1 MTKGKTR
8 KTSRTKRTT
17 GTRQKAKTARKA
29 GTSPLLKYEI
39 IGICCILA
47 GVFATAGFIGVDT
60 GRIGHSVDDILSY
73 IFGLGRIVVSLSLI
87 VLGLKYIVI
96 RKACPVSKSWA
107 VGTWIY
113 ILLLGLV
120 HLLVIPEG
128 TEFLPHSLSVGGG
141 IVGAV
146 MASVLRRFLGFFGAV
161 MAITGACIVTFLVWK
176 NWSISKPVAVVAD
189 KAGQEAAKVSGKA
202 VEGLQDAS
210 QSLKQWHERRRIFD
224 LQAVVGDDP
233 LGRPACG
240 NPDDLHGVGD
250 APEPFQPVGCRPT
263 EGAGRLLERTAE
275 AGRPACG
282 NSVDTGQPACGNP
295 DDYPADMERPAATI
309 ADARDL
315 GNGVEEVRFDAS
327 PIEGDVPYDWA
338 SDDSYEE
345 APETSEETPEDAR
358 PYSQIH
364 ETVVGDTVPT
374 AHDVQPGPAAPAA
387 SLAGETDV
395 LGHDMDDPKPIEVE
409 KSSVAV
415 ETSEEGSS
423 AVPKAAGEKTY
434 RLPPVSMLKPGP
446 QHIVGLSD
454 EVRENARILQET
466 LQSFNIDAKILNA
479 SQGPSI
485 TRYELE
491 PAAGVKVSKI
501 VHLADDIALK
511 LAATDIRIEAPI
523 PGKAAVGIEVP
534 NKKLTGVNLRDVID
548 TDTFRKAAGGV
559 PVCLGKDIAGN
570 PIVADLTKMPHLLV
584 AGSTGSGKSV
594 CINTFIASILFKQR
608 PEDVKL
614 ILIDPKVVELSNYNG
629 IPHLLTPVVTDPKK
643 AASVLRWAVREM
655 DDRYKRFAVT
665 HTRDISRYNELHP
678 EDTMPFI
685 VIIIDELADLMM
697 MASDDVE
704 KSIIRL
710 GQKARACG
718 MHLVLATQRPS
729 VDVLTGL
736 IKANVPSRIAFAVS
750 SQVDSRTILDMA
762 GAEKLIGKGDMLFYP
777 LGASKPLR
785 VQGAFISDSEIDEM
799 VEFIKAQGGPHYDEA
814 VQKAQSENPEDSV
827 DFFEDD
833 LMRQAIDMVLETGQA
848 STSMLQRRFRVG
860 YTRAARM
867 IDMMEAMHIVG
878 PNNGSKP
885 REILMTADEVQQKY
899 LS

>member
-240 NPDDLHGVGD
+240 NPDDY
-250 APEPFQPVGCRPT
+250 
-263 EGAGRLLERTAE
+263 
-275 AGRPACG
+275 
-282 NSVDTGQPACGNP
+282 P
-295 DDYPADMERPAATI
+295 DDYPADMERPTSTI

-327 PIEGDVPYDWA
+327 PIEEDVPYDWA

-345 APETSEETPEDAR
+345 VPETPEEMPEDAR

-395 LGHDMDDPKPIEVE
+395 LDHDMDDLKPIEVE

-655 DDRYKRFAVT
+655 DDRYKRFAIT

-799 VEFIKAQGGPHYDEA
+799 VEFIKAQGGPNYDEA

>member
-60 GRIGHSVDDILSY
+60 GRIGHSVDDILAY

-240 NPDDLHGVGD
+240 NSVN
-250 APEPFQPVGCRPT
+250 T
-263 EGAGRLLERTAE
+263 GR
-275 AGRPACG
+275 
-282 NSVDTGQPACGNP
+282 PACGNP
-295 DDYPADMERPAATI
+295 DDYPADMERPVSTI

-327 PIEGDVPYDWA
+327 PIEEDVPYDWA

-345 APETSEETPEDAR
+345 VPETPEEMPEDAR

-364 ETVVGDTVPT
+364 ETVGGDTVPT
-374 AHDVQPGPAAPAA
+374 AHDVQLGPAAPAA

-395 LGHDMDDPKPIEVE
+395 LGHDMDDLKPIEVE
-409 KSSVAV
+409 RSSVAV

-655 DDRYKRFAVT
+655 DDRYKRFAIT

-799 VEFIKAQGGPHYDEA
+799 VEFIKAQGGPNYDEA

>member
-29 GTSPLLKYEI
+29 GASPLLKYEI

-60 GRIGHSVDDILSY
+60 GRIGHSVDDILAY

-224 LQAVVGDDP
+224 LQAEEAKASSAIVGT
-233 LGRPACG
+233 
-240 NPDDLHGVGD
+240 VS
-250 APEPFQPVGCRPT
+250 EPFQPVGCRPT
-263 EGAGRLLERTAE
+263 EGARPLLERTAE

-282 NSVDTGQPACGNP
+282 NT
-295 DDYPADMERPAATI
+295 DDYPADMERPASTI

-327 PIEGDVPYDWA
+327 PIEEDVPYDWA

-345 APETSEETPEDAR
+345 VPETPEEMPEDAR

-395 LGHDMDDPKPIEVE
+395 LGHDMDNLKPIEVE

-655 DDRYKRFAVT
+655 DDRYKRFAIT

-799 VEFIKAQGGPHYDEA
+799 VEFIKAQGGPNYDEA

>member
-240 NPDDLHGVGD
+240 N
-250 APEPFQPVGCRPT
+250 
-263 EGAGRLLERTAE
+263 
-275 AGRPACG
+275 
-282 NSVDTGQPACGNP
+282 SVDTGRPACGNP
-295 DDYPADMERPAATI
+295 DDYPADMEQPAATI

-327 PIEGDVPYDWA
+327 PIEEDVPYDWA

-345 APETSEETPEDAR
+345 VPETPEEMPEDAR

-395 LGHDMDDPKPIEVE
+395 LGHDMDDLKPIEVE

-655 DDRYKRFAVT
+655 DDRYKRFAIT

-799 VEFIKAQGGPHYDEA
+799 VEFIKAQGGPNYDEA

>member
-240 NPDDLHGVGD
+240 N
-250 APEPFQPVGCRPT
+250 
-263 EGAGRLLERTAE
+263 
-275 AGRPACG
+275 
-282 NSVDTGQPACGNP
+282 SVDTGRPVCGNP
-295 DDYPADMERPAATI
+295 DDYPADMERPASTI

-327 PIEGDVPYDWA
+327 PIEEDVPYDWA

-345 APETSEETPEDAR
+345 VPETPEEMPEDAR

-395 LGHDMDDPKPIEVE
+395 LGHDMDDLKPIEVE

-534 NKKLTGVNLRDVID
+534 NKRLTGVNLRDVID

-655 DDRYKRFAVT
+655 DDRYKRFAIT

-799 VEFIKAQGGPHYDEA
+799 VEFIKAQGGPNYDEA

>member
-17 GTRQKAKTARKA
+17 GTRQKAKSARKA

-224 LQAVVGDDP
+224 LQAEEAKASSAIVGD
-233 LGRPACG
+233 
-240 NPDDLHGVGD
+240 V
-250 APEPFQPVGCRPT
+250 PEPFQPVGCRPT
-263 EGAGRLLERTAE
+263 EGARPLLERTAE
-275 AGRPACG
+275 AGR
-282 NSVDTGQPACGNP
+282 PACGNP
-295 DDYPADMERPAATI
+295 DDYPADMERPASTI

-327 PIEGDVPYDWA
+327 PIEEDVPYDWA

-345 APETSEETPEDAR
+345 VPETPEEMPEDAR

-395 LGHDMDDPKPIEVE
+395 LGHDMDDLKPIEVE

-655 DDRYKRFAVT
+655 DDRYKRFAIT

-799 VEFIKAQGGPHYDEA
+799 VEFIKAQGGPNYDEA

>member
-1 MTKGKTR
+1 MANGRTPKTTR
-8 KTSRTKRTT
+8 RKRTT
-17 GTRQKAKTARKA
+17 RRARPAKRAEK
-29 GTSPLLKYEI
+29 SPLLKYEI
-39 IGICCILA
+39 IGIFCILF
-47 GVFATAGFIGVDT
+47 GVFATVGFIGVDT
-60 GRIGHSVDDILSY
+60 GRIGHSVDDVLSY
-73 IFGLGRIVVSLSLI
+73 IFGLGRIVVSLSLV
-87 VLGLKYIVI
+87 VLGLKYIVV
-96 RKACPVSKSWA
+96 RKACPVSRSWVIGA
-107 VGTWIY
+107 WIY
-113 ILLLGLV
+113 VLLLGLI

-128 TEFLPHSLSVGGG
+128 TKFLPASLSVGGG
-141 IVGAV
+141 IIGAV
-146 MASVLRRFLGFFGAV
+146 VSSVLQQFLGFFGAV
-161 MAITGACIVTFLVWK
+161 MAIMGAAIVTFLIWK
-176 NWSISKPVAVVAD
+176 NWSISQPVAAVAD
-189 KAGQEAAKVSGKA
+189 KAGQEAARVSGKA

-210 QSLKQWHERRRIFD
+210 QSLRQWHEKRKIFD
-224 LQAVVGDDP
+224 FQALEERSADTPEDASAVDK
-233 LGRPACG
+233 
-240 NPDDLHGVGD
+240 DLS
-250 APEPFQPVGCRPT
+250 
-263 EGAGRLLERTAE
+263 EGIQI
-275 AGRPACG
+275 
-282 NSVDTGQPACGNP
+282 S
-295 DDYPADMERPAATI
+295 
-309 ADARDL
+309 DARDL
-315 GNGVEEVRFDAS
+315 GNGVEEVSFDS
-327 PIEGDVPYDWA
+327 RPIEEIPAV
-338 SDDSYEE
+338 EE
-345 APETSEETPEDAR
+345 SVSPEDIEAYWNEDLEDGFDDG
-358 PYSQIH
+358 PQDETDYSQIH
-364 ETVVGDTVPT
+364 ETVVSDAEPT
-374 AHDVQPGPAAPAA
+374 AHDVQPVSTS
-387 SLAGETDV
+387 SLAEERDV
-395 LGHDMDDPKPIEVE
+395 LRHDMDDIKPIEVE
-409 KSSVAV
+409 QSTVAV
-415 ETSEEGSS
+415 DLSEEGSS
-423 AVPKAAGEKTY
+423 AVPKAERKSIY
-434 RLPPVSMLKPGP
+434 RLPSVSMLKPGP
-446 QHIVGLSD
+446 QHTVGLSD
-454 EVRENARILQET
+454 EVRENAAILKET

-534 NKKLTGVNLRDVID
+534 NKTLTGVNLRDVIESEK
-548 TDTFRKAAGGV
+548 FQKAARGV

-655 DDRYKRFAVT
+655 DDRYKRFADT

-678 EDTMPFI
+678 DEAMPFI

-697 MASDDVE
+697 TASDDVE

-762 GAEKLIGKGDMLFYP
+762 GADKLIGKGDMLFYP

-799 VEFIKAQGGPHYDEA
+799 VEFIKGQDGPHYDES
-814 VQKAQSENPEDSV
+814 VQKAQSENSEDSV
-827 DFFEDD
+827 DFFEDE
-833 LMRQAIDMVLETGQA
+833 LMQQAIDMVLETGQA
-848 STSMLQRRFRVG
+848 STSMLQRRFRIG

-885 REILMTADEVQQKY
+885 RDILMTADEVQQKY
-899 LS
+899 LG

>member
-210 QSLKQWHERRRIFD
+210 QSLKQWHEHRRIFD
-224 LQAVVGDDP
+224 LQAEEAKASSAIVGDDP

-240 NPDDLHGVGD
+240 NPDD
-250 APEPFQPVGCRPT
+250 
-263 EGAGRLLERTAE
+263 
-275 AGRPACG
+275 
-282 NSVDTGQPACGNP
+282 
-295 DDYPADMERPAATI
+295 YPADMEQPASTI

-327 PIEGDVPYDWA
+327 PIEEDVPYDWA

-345 APETSEETPEDAR
+345 VPETPEEMPEDAR

-395 LGHDMDDPKPIEVE
+395 LGHDMDDLKPIEVE

-655 DDRYKRFAVT
+655 DDRYKRFAIT

-697 MASDDVE
+697 LASDDVE

-799 VEFIKAQGGPHYDEA
+799 VEFIKAQGGPNYDEA

>member
-60 GRIGHSVDDILSY
+60 GRIGHSVDDILAY
-73 IFGLGRIVVSLSLI
+73 IVGLGRIVVSLSLI

-189 KAGQEAAKVSGKA
+189 KAGQEAAKVSDKA

-240 NPDDLHGVGD
+240 NPDD
-250 APEPFQPVGCRPT
+250 
-263 EGAGRLLERTAE
+263 
-275 AGRPACG
+275 
-282 NSVDTGQPACGNP
+282 
-295 DDYPADMERPAATI
+295 YPADMERPASTI

-327 PIEGDVPYDWA
+327 PIEEDVPYDWA

-345 APETSEETPEDAR
+345 VPETPEDAR

-395 LGHDMDDPKPIEVE
+395 LGHDMDDLKPIEVE

-655 DDRYKRFAVT
+655 DDRYKRFAIT

-799 VEFIKAQGGPHYDEA
+799 VEFIKAQGGPNYDEA

>member
-60 GRIGHSVDDILSY
+60 GRIGHSVDDILAY

-224 LQAVVGDDP
+224 LQAEEAKASSAIVGT
-233 LGRPACG
+233 
-240 NPDDLHGVGD
+240 VS
-250 APEPFQPVGCRPT
+250 EPFQPVGCRPT
-263 EGAGRLLERTAE
+263 EGARPLLERTAE
-275 AGRPACG
+275 AGRP
-282 NSVDTGQPACGNP
+282 TCGNP
-295 DDYPADMERPAATI
+295 DDYPADMERPASTI

-327 PIEGDVPYDWA
+327 PIEEDVPYDWA

-345 APETSEETPEDAR
+345 VPETPEEMPEDAR

-395 LGHDMDDPKPIEVE
+395 LGHDMDNLKPIEVE

-534 NKKLTGVNLRDVID
+534 NKKLTGVNLHDVID

-655 DDRYKRFAVT
+655 DDRYKRFAIT

-799 VEFIKAQGGPHYDEA
+799 VEFIKAQGGPNYDEA

>member
-146 MASVLRRFLGFFGAV
+146 MALVLRRFLGFFGAV

-240 NPDDLHGVGD
+240 N
-250 APEPFQPVGCRPT
+250 
-263 EGAGRLLERTAE
+263 
-275 AGRPACG
+275 
-282 NSVDTGQPACGNP
+282 SVDTGRPACGNP
-295 DDYPADMERPAATI
+295 DDYPADMERPASTI

-327 PIEGDVPYDWA
+327 PIEEDVPYDWA

-345 APETSEETPEDAR
+345 VPETPEEMPEDAR

-395 LGHDMDDPKPIEVE
+395 LGHDMGDLKPIEVE
-409 KSSVAV
+409 KSGVAV

-446 QHIVGLSD
+446 QHIIGLSD

-655 DDRYKRFAVT
+655 DDRYKRFAIT

-799 VEFIKAQGGPHYDEA
+799 VEFIKAQGGPNYDEA

>member
-146 MASVLRRFLGFFGAV
+146 MALVLRRFLGFFGAV

-240 NPDDLHGVGD
+240 NPVIDNH
-250 APEPFQPVGCRPT
+250 PE
-263 EGAGRLLERTAE
+263 
-275 AGRPACG
+275 
-282 NSVDTGQPACGNP
+282 NSDH
-295 DDYPADMERPAATI
+295 PAATTI
-309 ADARDL
+309 SDARDL

-327 PIEGDVPYDWA
+327 PIEEDVPYDWA
-338 SDDSYEE
+338 SDGFEE
-345 APETSEETPEDAR
+345 AESSPEPQTL
-358 PYSQIH
+358 SQIH
-364 ETVVGDTVPT
+364 ETIVGDTEPT
-374 AHDVQPGPAAPAA
+374 AHDVQPAAPVKTP
-387 SLAGETDV
+387 LAQETDV
-395 LGHDMDDPKPIEVE
+395 LRHDMDDLKPIEVE

-415 ETSEEGSS
+415 DTSEEGSS

-434 RLPPVSMLKPGP
+434 HLPPVSMLKPGP
-446 QHIVGLSD
+446 QHAVGLSD

-501 VHLADDIALK
+501 VHLADDLALK

-655 DDRYKRFAVT
+655 DDRYKRFAIT

-678 EDTMPFI
+678 EDAMPFI

-697 MASDDVE
+697 TASDDVE

-799 VEFIKAQGGPHYDEA
+799 VEFIKAQGGPQYDEA

>member
-240 NPDDLHGVGD
+240 N
-250 APEPFQPVGCRPT
+250 
-263 EGAGRLLERTAE
+263 
-275 AGRPACG
+275 
-282 NSVDTGQPACGNP
+282 SVDTGRPVCGNP
-295 DDYPADMERPAATI
+295 DDYPADMERPASTI

-327 PIEGDVPYDWA
+327 PIEEDVPYDWA

-345 APETSEETPEDAR
+345 VPETPEEMPEEMPEDAR

-395 LGHDMDDPKPIEVE
+395 LGHDMDDLKPIEVE

-655 DDRYKRFAVT
+655 DDRYKRFAIT

-785 VQGAFISDSEIDEM
+785 VQGDFISDSEIDEM
-799 VEFIKAQGGPHYDEA
+799 VEFIKAQGGPNYDEA

>member
-17 GTRQKAKTARKA
+17 GTRQKAKIARKA

-60 GRIGHSVDDILSY
+60 GRIGHSVDDILAY

-224 LQAVVGDDP
+224 LQAEEAKASSDIVG
-233 LGRPACG
+233 A
-240 NPDDLHGVGD
+240 V
-250 APEPFQPVGCRPT
+250 PEPFQPVGCRPT
-263 EGAGRLLERTAE
+263 EGARPLLERTAE

-282 NSVDTGQPACGNP
+282 NT
-295 DDYPADMERPAATI
+295 DDYPADMERPASTI

-327 PIEGDVPYDWA
+327 PIEEDVPYDWA

-345 APETSEETPEDAR
+345 VPETPEEMPEDAR

-387 SLAGETDV
+387 SPAGETDV
-395 LGHDMDDPKPIEVE
+395 LGHDMDNLKPIEVE

-534 NKKLTGVNLRDVID
+534 NKKLTGVNLHDVID

-655 DDRYKRFAVT
+655 DDRYKRFAIT

-799 VEFIKAQGGPHYDEA
+799 VEFIKAQGGPNYDEA

>member
-1 MTKGKTR
+1 MANG
-8 KTSRTKRTT
+8 RTPKSPRRKRTT
-17 GTRQKAKTARKA
+17 RRTRTAKRAEK
-29 GTSPLLKYEI
+29 SPLLKYEI
-39 IGICCILA
+39 IGIFCILF
-47 GVFATAGFIGVDT
+47 GVFATVGFMGIDT
-60 GRIGHSVDDILSY
+60 GRIGHNVDNVLSY
-73 IFGLGRIVVSLSLI
+73 IFGLGRIVVSLSLV
-87 VLGLKYIVI
+87 VLGLKYIVV
-96 RKACPVSKSWA
+96 RKACPVSRSWLI
-107 VGTWIY
+107 GTWIY
-113 ILLLGLV
+113 VLLLGLI

-128 TEFLPHSLSVGGG
+128 TEFLPSSLSVGGG
-141 IVGAV
+141 IIGAV
-146 MASVLRRFLGFFGAV
+146 VSSVLQQFLGFFGAF
-161 MAITGACIVTFLVWK
+161 MAIVGAAIVTFLIWK
-176 NWSISKPVAVVAD
+176 NWSISQPVAVVAD
-189 KAGQEAAKVSGKA
+189 KAGQEAARVSGKA

-210 QSLKQWHERRRIFD
+210 QSLRQWHEKRKIFD
-224 LQAVVGDDP
+224 FQALDQAP
-233 LGRPACG
+233 KEE
-240 NPDDLHGVGD
+240 PDK
-250 APEPFQPVGCRPT
+250 APTAVPEAQP
-263 EGAGRLLERTAE
+263 EGIQI
-275 AGRPACG
+275 
-282 NSVDTGQPACGNP
+282 S
-295 DDYPADMERPAATI
+295 
-309 ADARDL
+309 DARDL
-315 GNGVEEVRFDAS
+315 GNGVEEVSFDS
-327 PIEGDVPYDWA
+327 RPIEENLSSEEA
-338 SDDSYEE
+338 DDYWDNILEQGVDDMEE
-345 APETSEETPEDAR
+345 APD
-358 PYSQIH
+358 YSQIH
-364 ETVVGDTVPT
+364 ETVVSDAEPT
-374 AHDVQPGPAAPAA
+374 AHDVQPTKAP
-387 SLAGETDV
+387 SLAEERDV
-395 LGHDMDDPKPIEVE
+395 LSHDMDDIKPIEVE
-409 KSSVAV
+409 QSSVAV
-415 ETSEEGSS
+415 ELSDEGSS
-423 AVPKAAGEKTY
+423 AVPKAEGKKLY
-434 RLPPVSMLKPGP
+434 RLPSVSILKPGP
-446 QHIVGLSD
+446 QHTVGLSD
-454 EVRENARILQET
+454 EVRENAAILKET

-534 NKKLTGVNLRDVID
+534 NKKLTGVNLRDVIESE
-548 TDTFRKAAGGV
+548 TFQKAARGV

-655 DDRYKRFAVT
+655 DDRYKRFALT

-678 EDTMPFI
+678 EETMPFI

-704 KSIIRL
+704 KS
-710 GQKARACG
+710 
-718 MHLVLATQRPS
+718 ATQRPS

-762 GAEKLIGKGDMLFYP
+762 GADKLIGKGDMLFYP

-799 VEFIKAQGGPHYDEA
+799 VEFIKGQDGPHYDES
-814 VQKAQSENPEDSV
+814 VQKAQSENAEDSV

-848 STSMLQRRFRVG
+848 STSMLQRRFRIG

-885 REILMTADEVQQKY
+885 RDILMTADEVQQKY
-899 LS
+899 LG

>member
-1 MTKGKTR
+1 LTKGKTR

-17 GTRQKAKTARKA
+17 GTRQKVKTARKA

-224 LQAVVGDDP
+224 LQAEEAKASSAIVGDD
-233 LGRPACG
+233 
-240 NPDDLHGVGD
+240 
-250 APEPFQPVGCRPT
+250 PEPFQPVGCRPT

-282 NSVDTGQPACGNP
+282 NSVDTGRPACGNP
-295 DDYPADMERPAATI
+295 DDYPADMERPVSTI

-327 PIEGDVPYDWA
+327 PIEEDVPYDWA

-345 APETSEETPEDAR
+345 VPETPEEMPEDAR

-374 AHDVQPGPAAPAA
+374 AHDVQPGPAA

-395 LGHDMDDPKPIEVE
+395 LGHDMDDLKPIEVE

-799 VEFIKAQGGPHYDEA
+799 VEFIKAQGGPNYDEA

>member
-1 MTKGKTR
+1 MTKGRTR

-60 GRIGHSVDDILSY
+60 GRIGHSVDDILAY

-224 LQAVVGDDP
+224 LQAEEAKASSAIVGDD
-233 LGRPACG
+233 
-240 NPDDLHGVGD
+240 
-250 APEPFQPVGCRPT
+250 PEPFQPVGCRPT

-282 NSVDTGQPACGNP
+282 NSVNTGRPACGNP
-295 DDYPADMERPAATI
+295 DDYPADMERPASTI

-327 PIEGDVPYDWA
+327 PIEEDVPYDWA

-345 APETSEETPEDAR
+345 VPETPEEMPEDAR

-395 LGHDMDDPKPIEVE
+395 LGHDMDDLKPIEVE

-655 DDRYKRFAVT
+655 DDRYKRFAIT

-799 VEFIKAQGGPHYDEA
+799 VEFIKAQGGPNYDEA

>member
-60 GRIGHSVDDILSY
+60 GRIGHSVDDILAY

-240 NPDDLHGVGD
+240 N
-250 APEPFQPVGCRPT
+250 
-263 EGAGRLLERTAE
+263 
-275 AGRPACG
+275 
-282 NSVDTGQPACGNP
+282 SVDTGRPACGNP
-295 DDYPADMERPAATI
+295 DDYPADMERPVSTI

-327 PIEGDVPYDWA
+327 PIEEDVPYDWA

-345 APETSEETPEDAR
+345 VPETPEEMPEDAR

-395 LGHDMDDPKPIEVE
+395 LGHDMDDLKPIEVE
-409 KSSVAV
+409 RSSVAV

-454 EVRENARILQET
+454 EVRENARILQAT

-655 DDRYKRFAVT
+655 DDRYKRFAIT

-799 VEFIKAQGGPHYDEA
+799 VEFIKAQGGPNYDEA

>member
-60 GRIGHSVDDILSY
+60 GRIGHSVDDILAY

-240 NPDDLHGVGD
+240 N
-250 APEPFQPVGCRPT
+250 
-263 EGAGRLLERTAE
+263 
-275 AGRPACG
+275 
-282 NSVDTGQPACGNP
+282 SVDTGRPACGNP
-295 DDYPADMERPAATI
+295 DDYPADMERPVSTI

-327 PIEGDVPYDWA
+327 PIEEDVPYDWA

-345 APETSEETPEDAR
+345 VPETPEEMPEDAR

-395 LGHDMDDPKPIEVE
+395 LGHDMDDLKPIEVE

-655 DDRYKRFAVT
+655 DDRYKRFAIT

-799 VEFIKAQGGPHYDEA
+799 VEFIKAQGGPNYDEA

-848 STSMLQRRFRVG
+848 STSMLQRRFRIG

>member
-39 IGICCILA
+39 VGICCILA

-60 GRIGHSVDDILSY
+60 GRIGHSVDDILAY

-224 LQAVVGDDP
+224 LQAEEAKASSAIVGDD
-233 LGRPACG
+233 L
-240 NPDDLHGVGD
+240 
-250 APEPFQPVGCRPT
+250 EPFQPVGCRPT

-282 NSVDTGQPACGNP
+282 NS
-295 DDYPADMERPAATI
+295 DDYPADLERPVSTI

-327 PIEGDVPYDWA
+327 PIEEDVPYDWA

-345 APETSEETPEDAR
+345 VPETPEEMPEDAR

-395 LGHDMDDPKPIEVE
+395 LGHDMDDLKPIEVE
-409 KSSVAV
+409 RSSVAV

-655 DDRYKRFAVT
+655 DDRYKRFAIT

-799 VEFIKAQGGPHYDEA
+799 VEFIKAQGGPNYDEA

>member
-146 MASVLRRFLGFFGAV
+146 MALVLRRFLGFFGAV

-240 NPDDLHGVGD
+240 N
-250 APEPFQPVGCRPT
+250 
-263 EGAGRLLERTAE
+263 
-275 AGRPACG
+275 
-282 NSVDTGQPACGNP
+282 SVDTGRPACGNP
-295 DDYPADMERPAATI
+295 DDYPADMERPASTI

-327 PIEGDVPYDWA
+327 PIEEDVPYDWA

-345 APETSEETPEDAR
+345 VPETPEEMPEDAR

-395 LGHDMDDPKPIEVE
+395 LGHDMGDLKPIEVE

-446 QHIVGLSD
+446 QHTIGLSD

-614 ILIDPKVVELSNYNG
+614 ILIDPKVVELSNYNS

-655 DDRYKRFAVT
+655 DDRYKRFAIT

-799 VEFIKAQGGPHYDEA
+799 VEFIKAQGGPNYDEA

>member
-60 GRIGHSVDDILSY
+60 GRIGHSVDDILAY

-96 RKACPVSKSWA
+96 RKTCPVSKSWA

-224 LQAVVGDDP
+224 LQAEEAKASSAIVG
-233 LGRPACG
+233 A
-240 NPDDLHGVGD
+240 V
-250 APEPFQPVGCRPT
+250 PEPFQPVGCRPT
-263 EGAGRLLERTAE
+263 EGARPLLERTAE
-275 AGRPACG
+275 AGR
-282 NSVDTGQPACGNP
+282 PACGNP
-295 DDYPADMERPAATI
+295 DDYPADMERPASTI

-327 PIEGDVPYDWA
+327 PIGEDVPYDWA

-345 APETSEETPEDAR
+345 VPETPEEMPEDAR

-374 AHDVQPGPAAPAA
+374 AHDVQPGPAAPAD

-395 LGHDMDDPKPIEVE
+395 LGHDMDDLKPIEVE

-655 DDRYKRFAVT
+655 DDRYKRFAIT

-799 VEFIKAQGGPHYDEA
+799 VEFIKAQGGPNYDEA

>member
-60 GRIGHSVDDILSY
+60 GRIGHSVDDILAY

-233 LGRPACG
+233 
-240 NPDDLHGVGD
+240 
-250 APEPFQPVGCRPT
+250 EPFQPVGCRPT

-282 NSVDTGQPACGNP
+282 NSVDTGRPACGNP
-295 DDYPADMERPAATI
+295 DDYPADMERPASTI

-327 PIEGDVPYDWA
+327 PIEEDVPYDWA

-345 APETSEETPEDAR
+345 VPETPEEMPEDAR

-395 LGHDMDDPKPIEVE
+395 LGHDMDDLKPIEVE

-434 RLPPVSMLKPGP
+434 RLPPVSMLKPGA

-655 DDRYKRFAVT
+655 DDRYKRFAIT

-799 VEFIKAQGGPHYDEA
+799 VEFIKAQGGPNYDEA

>member
-189 KAGQEAAKVSGKA
+189 KAGQKAAKVSGKA

-240 NPDDLHGVGD
+240 NPDD
-250 APEPFQPVGCRPT
+250 
-263 EGAGRLLERTAE
+263 
-275 AGRPACG
+275 
-282 NSVDTGQPACGNP
+282 
-295 DDYPADMERPAATI
+295 YPADMERPAATI

-327 PIEGDVPYDWA
+327 PIEEDVPYDWA

-345 APETSEETPEDAR
+345 VPETPEEMPEDAR

-395 LGHDMDDPKPIEVE
+395 LGHDMDDLKPIEVE

-655 DDRYKRFAVT
+655 DDRYKHFAIT

-799 VEFIKAQGGPHYDEA
+799 VEFIKAQGGPNYDEA

>member
-60 GRIGHSVDDILSY
+60 GRIGHSVDDILAY

-224 LQAVVGDDP
+224 LQAEEAKASSAIVGDD
-233 LGRPACG
+233 
-240 NPDDLHGVGD
+240 
-250 APEPFQPVGCRPT
+250 PEPFQPVGCRPT

-282 NSVDTGQPACGNP
+282 NS
-295 DDYPADMERPAATI
+295 DDYPADMERPVSTI

-327 PIEGDVPYDWA
+327 PIEEDVPYDWA

-345 APETSEETPEDAR
+345 VPETPEEMPEDAR

-395 LGHDMDDPKPIEVE
+395 LGHDMDDLKPIEVE
-409 KSSVAV
+409 RSSVAV

-655 DDRYKRFAVT
+655 DDRYKRFAIT

-799 VEFIKAQGGPHYDEA
+799 VEFIKAQGGPNYDEA

>member
-240 NPDDLHGVGD
+240 N
-250 APEPFQPVGCRPT
+250 
-263 EGAGRLLERTAE
+263 
-275 AGRPACG
+275 
-282 NSVDTGQPACGNP
+282 SVDTGRPACGNP
-295 DDYPADMERPAATI
+295 DDYPADMERPASTI

-327 PIEGDVPYDWA
+327 PIEEDVPYDWA

-345 APETSEETPEDAR
+345 VPETPEEMPEDVR

-395 LGHDMDDPKPIEVE
+395 LGHDMDDLKPIEVE

-655 DDRYKRFAVT
+655 DDRYKRFAIT

-762 GAEKLIGKGDMLFYP
+762 GAEKLIGKGDMLFYT

-799 VEFIKAQGGPHYDEA
+799 VEFIKAQGGPNYDEA

>member
-60 GRIGHSVDDILSY
+60 GRIGHSVDDILAY

-146 MASVLRRFLGFFGAV
+146 MASVLRWFLGFFGAV

-240 NPDDLHGVGD
+240 N
-250 APEPFQPVGCRPT
+250 
-263 EGAGRLLERTAE
+263 
-275 AGRPACG
+275 
-282 NSVDTGQPACGNP
+282 SVDTGRPACGNP
-295 DDYPADMERPAATI
+295 DDYPADMERPVSTI

-327 PIEGDVPYDWA
+327 PIEEDVPYDWA

-345 APETSEETPEDAR
+345 VPETPEEMPEDAR

-395 LGHDMDDPKPIEVE
+395 LGHDMDDLKPIEVE

-655 DDRYKRFAVT
+655 DDRYKRFAIT

-799 VEFIKAQGGPHYDEA
+799 VEFIKAQGGPNYDEA